1 MTINKLYHISD
12 TVQKSDDISRHDTTV
27 DRLKITYQAL
37 KEKLWIKT
45 NQEENYIWSVVWNS
59 YQTWA
64 QAISILQWL
73 PKNASTQVI
82 MVNNA
87 SRAKHKDLEE
97 AKGSDC
103 LWAQVEINWITHHL
117 VWVDDETF
125 AVFTPFLKPGTEIKK
140 VDWLK
145 WNTSLWLN
153 AIEDFSKWTQFRS
166 KEHFPLVQLILEK
179 VKQDNW
185 WVITQEKLEEFLN
198 ISDYSAV
205 NANLEKYKKSLLSVL
220 DNKEQNQEQEIDFY
234 TAVIELIRQETN
246 KLIEILLDWW
256 VIKDYKK
263 EYLKWF
269 KWIEKVQLIWELY
282 KISEKYWF
290 EFSKSLEELNVSE
303 QAITKYNE
311 TRETLNINEL
321 CIIDRDKYWN
331 CKCTYSDSVIWNWIQ
346 AFVNSNNLKLD
357 EEVEISD
364 SQTWIVLF
372 TWYLTKSLTNKTW
385 ENCIWE
391 GSSKWPTW
399 ENLLEINKSFD
410 DTYSVLEEIQ
420 NLPIWTRLTINKK

>member
-1 MTINKLYHISD
+1 MTINKLWHISD
-12 TVQKSDDISRHDTTV
+12 TVQKSDDPSRHDTTV
-27 DRLKITYQAL
+27 ERLKITYQSL
-37 KEKLWIKT
+37 KEKLWIIA
-45 NQEENYIWSVVWNS
+45 NEEENYIWSVVWNS

-73 PKNASTQVI
+73 PKWTGTQVV

-87 SRAKHKDLEE
+87 SRAKHKELDE

-103 LWAQVEINWITHHL
+103 LWAQVEINGTTHHL

-125 AVFTPFLKPGTEIKK
+125 AVFTPFLKSWTEIKK

-145 WNTSLWLN
+145 WDTSLWLN

-179 VKQDNW
+179 VRQDNW

-205 NANLEKYKKSLLSVL
+205 EANLEQYKTSILEVL
-220 DNKEQNQEQEIDFY
+220 DKKEENKEIDFT
-234 TAVIELIRQETN
+234 TAVIELIKQETN
-246 KLIEILLDWW
+246 KLIDILLVWW
-256 VIKDYKK
+256 VIKEYKK

-269 KWIEKVQLIWELY
+269 QWIERVQLIWELY

-290 EFSKSLEELNVSE
+290 EFNKSLEELKVSE
-303 QAITKYNE
+303 QAINKYNE
-311 TRETLNINEL
+311 TRETLEINEL

-331 CKCTYSDSVIWNWIQ
+331 CKCTYSDLVTGTGIQ
-346 AFVNSNNLKLD
+346 AFAKSNNLKLD
-357 EEVEISD
+357 ELVEIKD
-364 SQTWIVLF
+364 SNWTVLF
-372 TWYLTKSLTNKTW
+372 EGYLTKSLTNKTW

-399 ENLLEINKSFD
+399 ENLLEMNKSFD

-420 NLPIWTRLTINKK
+420 NLPIGTRLIVNNK